1 MKRLVYL
8 FATLMLLGCTT
19 TKYVEVERIKTDT
32 IYQKQLQLDSIWL
45 HDSIYFSEKG
55 DTIRIEKWHTK
66 YVERLR
72 VDTCY
77 IATHDTIPKPY
88 PVEVKVPAQ
97 LSWIQQ
103 AKQHLANAVL
113 WLIAIVVVIYV
124 GKGFFKL

>member
-55 DTIRIEKWHTK
+55 DTIRIETWHTK